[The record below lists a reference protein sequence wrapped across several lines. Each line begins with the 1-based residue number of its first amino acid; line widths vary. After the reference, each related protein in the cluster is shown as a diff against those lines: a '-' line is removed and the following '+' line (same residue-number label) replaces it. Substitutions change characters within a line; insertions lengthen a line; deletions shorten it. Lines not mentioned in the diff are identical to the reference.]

1 MSMSRADI
9 LLDAI
14 NTILDRVNLPEEKVS
29 QLTSAITELYDLAE
43 ATPTV
48 TLPKTHQ
55 FYTTYSRA
63 GYFREDVI
71 GALND
76 AGIKY
81 REQE

>member
-29 QLTSAITELYDLAE
+29 KLTSAITELYDIAE

-48 TLPKTHQ
+48 TLPNVHQ
-55 FYTTYSRA
+55 FYTTYSRP

-71 GALND
+71 RALNN

-81 REQE
+81 QEQE